1 MGAKIPQQSSPRYG
15 AHPAVTTYDESYLK
29 NGARNREGETP
40 ILLGTHIQLA
50 GDDLTNDHFL
60 SLLSDLLFADTFYG
74 EYSTAKGFCQ
84 Q

>member
-29 NGARNREGETP
+29 NGARNREVETP

-50 GDDLTNDHFL
+50 GDDLTNDHIFKSPFRSAFCRHFL
-60 SLLSDLLFADTFYG
+60 WG
-74 EYSTAKGFCQ
+74 I
-84 Q
+84 